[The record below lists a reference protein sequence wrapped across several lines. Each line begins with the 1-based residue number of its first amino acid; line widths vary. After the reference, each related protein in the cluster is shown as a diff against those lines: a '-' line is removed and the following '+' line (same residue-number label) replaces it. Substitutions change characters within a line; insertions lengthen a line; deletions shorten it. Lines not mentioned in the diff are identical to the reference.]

1 MMRFPRRFVFV
12 CLLCSLL
19 ATASCRND
27 SQASKPPSDS
37 SKLVEVQI
45 DFNGHGENKQ
55 FPVSWSSG
63 QTAFSCLKQL
73 EANGKLTVASKGSG
87 SQTLLTAI
95 DGLENRWS
103 AGDNWVFTVND
114 RLGDRSS
121 AVFDLRPGDRLI
133 WRFGKY
139 KPD

>member
-1 MMRFPRRFVFV
+1 MNFRPGWVFFGYLF
-12 CLLCSLL
+12 CGLL
-19 ATASCRND
+19 ALASCQND
-27 SQASKPPSDS
+27 SQIAQPPIISSKPIE
-37 SKLVEVQI
+37 LQI

-55 FPVSWSSG
+55 FPVSWSNG
-63 QTAFSCLKQL
+63 VTAFSCLKQL
-73 EANGKLTVASKGSG
+73 EASGKLTVDSKGSG